1 MLTLFFVDDLPTAV
15 GSRYEFDSDDAHH
28 AIKVLRIAAGEIF
41 NLSDGKGG
49 WSKVSVEAVAKKSM
63 TVRVLATGFE
73 EALSQQFTIVQAI
86 TKGDRIK
93 ESIEMSTEGGAD
105 RIVMWKATR
114 SIGRADEKIE
124 KLQNTAREASKQS
137 RRFRI
142 PEVVG
147 VASTDNVVDEI
158 AKVDLA
164 LVFHESATKTISQ
177 VVAEADISSNAK
189 VAIVIGPE
197 GGLTDEELETF
208 AAAGA
213 KVVLMGRPILRS
225 AHAGLAALAAVNTAL
240 SVW

>member
-1 MLTLFFVDDLPTAV
+1 MLTLFFVEDLPTAV
-15 GSRYEFDSDDAHH
+15 GSRYEFDSEDAHH

-41 NLSDGKGG
+41 NLSDGKGA
-49 WSKVSVEAVAKKSM
+49 WSRVSVQNVNKKSM
-63 TVRVLATGFE
+63 SVKVLETGFE
-73 EALSQQFTIVQAI
+73 DALPEQFTIVQAI
-86 TKGDRIK
+86 PKGDRIK

-105 RIVMWKATR
+105 RIVMWKAAR

-124 KLQNTAREASKQS
+124 KLQFTAREASKQS

-142 PEVVG
+142 PAVSG
-147 VASTDNVVDEI
+147 VATTDSVVDEI
-158 AKVDLA
+158 AKADLA
-164 LVFHESATKTISQ
+164 LVFHESAIQTISKT
-177 VVAEADISSNAK
+177 VTAGATN
-189 VAIVIGPE
+189 IVIIIGPE
-197 GGLTDEELETF
+197 GGLTDDELETF

>member
-1 MLTLFFVDDLPTAV
+1 MLTLFFVDDLPTTV
-15 GSRYEFDSDDAHH
+15 GASYEFDSEDAFH

-41 NLSDGKGG
+41 NLSDGKGA
-49 WSKVSVEAVAKKSM
+49 WSRVSVQNVNKKSM
-63 TVRVLATGFE
+63 SVKVLETGFE
-73 EALSQQFTIVQAI
+73 DALPEQFTIVQAI
-86 TKGDRIK
+86 PKGDRIK

-105 RIVMWKATR
+105 RIVMWKAAR
-114 SIGRADEKIE
+114 SIGRADEKLE
-124 KLQNTAREASKQS
+124 KLQLTAREASKQS

-142 PEVVG
+142 PAVSG
-147 VASTDNVVDEI
+147 VATTDSVVDEI
-158 AKVDLA
+158 AKADLA
-164 LVFHESATKTISQ
+164 LVFHESATMTISQ
-177 VVAEADISSNAK
+177 TVTPGATK
-189 VAIVIGPE
+189 VAIIIGPE